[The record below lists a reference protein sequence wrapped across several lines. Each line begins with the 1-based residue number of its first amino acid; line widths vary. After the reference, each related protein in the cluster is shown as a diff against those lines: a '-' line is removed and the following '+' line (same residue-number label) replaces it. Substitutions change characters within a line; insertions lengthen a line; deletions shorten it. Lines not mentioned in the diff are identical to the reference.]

1 MISENERTFALSEI
15 KLCIHEALDERE
27 QRIMNRVGDIRTNLD
42 QLEKR
47 ITIWETRAQTTQ
59 YAAKIFWGLLLG
71 AFSIVIEMFDLGKIS
86 IH

>member
-1 MISENERTFALSEI
+1 MITENDRAFALSEI

-27 QRIMNRVGDIRTNLD
+27 QRIMKRVGDIRTNLD

-47 ITIWETRAQTTQ
+47 IIIWETRAQTTQ
-59 YAAKIFWGLLLG
+59 YAARIFWGIVLG
-71 AFSIVIEMFDLGKIS
+71 ISAIVIQMFDLGKIS